1 MSHESL
7 SGHVDAP
14 PAVSINLATRDPRLV
29 TVQGRPWLPAAL
41 AGIAGFI
48 VVGLLALLWFGLQ
61 QKEIAG
67 SKVVNVPFK
76 NAPDFS
82 LGLFDGSTFT
92 LSSTLQTGKPVV
104 LNFWASWCG
113 PCADEAPVL
122 QDAARRYAD
131 RVTFVGVDVQD
142 LDADA
147 QAFVRKYAITYPTGS
162 GNAGPI
168 SIQYGMRGV
177 PETYFIA
184 PDGRLIRKWNTLTA
198 ADLEQFLAELQ
209 RASLA
214 RSG

>member
-1 MSHESL
+1 MAIGRETTAL
-7 SGHVDAP
+7 AAP
-14 PAVSINLATRDPRLV
+14 A
-29 TVQGRPWLPAAL
+29 RPWLPAAL
-41 AGIAGFI
+41 AAATGA
-48 VVGLLALLWFGLQ
+48 VVVALLFLLWFGLQ

-92 LSSTLQTGKPVV
+92 LSSALQSGKPVV
-104 LNFWASWCG
+104 VNFWASWCG

-131 RVTFVGVDVQD
+131 RITFVGVNVQD
-142 LDADA
+142 VDSDA
-147 QAFVRKYAITYPTGS
+147 QAFIRKYAVSYPNGS
-162 GNAGPI
+162 TEAGPI

-198 ADLEQFLAELQ
+198 ADLDQLLAELD
-209 RASLA
+209 RAS
-214 RSG
+214 RTRGG